1 MAAINFTRSKEVTSK
16 RILMRQKRCRRKSSL
31 FGTCGPTPA
40 LVLSLYILTTSPH
53 SATDDTSQ
61 GEHFDLSEADFDWKI
76 VGDGDISDLDNA
88 SMALSDSSNWEQPAV
103 KFIRFGARY
112 AQRKILEFASLLDEV
127 A

>member
-1 MAAINFTRSKEVTSK
+1 M
-16 RILMRQKRCRRKSSL
+16 
-31 FGTCGPTPA
+31 
-40 LVLSLYILTTSPH
+40 YILTTSPH

-103 KFIRFGARY
+103 KFIRFGGP
-112 AQRKILEFASLLDEV
+112 IFFNGNTS
-127 A
+127 